1 MIIAHISDLHL
12 LSLEG
17 LAARRLVGKR
27 FTGWVNLKLRRESHH
42 KREVAQA
49 VAREVRARGVDHV
62 VITGDVTNLA
72 LESEFEVVR
81 AFLEQD
87 LALPPDRVSMVPG
100 NHDMYTRGAHRSR
113 RFQCYLG
120 EYITSDLPGAAGIP
134 GGDRFPYVRLRGAA
148 AIIGLSSAVPSP
160 PLFASGV
167 IGRTQ
172 CAALHAIL
180 AHEEVEKR
188 TPVILQHH
196 PWHNPVHPVK
206 NLMTGLA
213 DAAEQHRVLDR
224 LHRGLVL
231 HGHLHRRI
239 HQRIDTARGHLDAIG
254 TTSASL
260 LDGAEDKM
268 GGFNLYEI
276 GDDGEV
282 GELAG
287 YRFEPETGR
296 FVPTPLPTYQAETPP
311 AHRDAERD
319 HPHSSA

>member
-17 LAARRLVGKR
+17 LHPRRLVGKR

-42 KREVAQA
+42 KREIAQA

-81 AFLEQD
+81 SFLEQD
-87 LALPPDRVSMVPG
+87 LALPPERVSMVPG
-100 NHDMYTRGAHRSR
+100 NHDMYTRGAHRAR

-120 EYITSDLPGAAGIP
+120 EYITSDLPGAAGVP
-134 GGDRFPYVRLRGAA
+134 GVDRFPYVRLRGPA

-167 IGRTQ
+167 LGRAQ
-172 CAALHAIL
+172 RAALHAVL
-180 AHEEVEKR
+180 AHAEVKKR

-213 DAAEQHRVLDR
+213 DAHDQHEVLQE
-224 LHRGLVL
+224 LPRGLLL

-239 HQRIDTARGHLDAIG
+239 HQRIDTARGQLHAIG

-260 LDGAEDKM
+260 LDESEDRM
-268 GGFNLYEI
+268 GGFNLYAIEE
-276 GDDGEV
+276 DGEV
-282 GELAG
+282 GELAS
-287 YRFEPETGR
+287 YRLEPATGR
-296 FVPTPLPTYQAETPP
+296 FVPTPLPTYEAET
-311 AHRDAERD
+311 AA
-319 HPHSSA
+319 

>member
-12 LSLEG
+12 LSPEG
-17 LAARRLVGKR
+17 PEARRLVGKR

-49 VAREVRARGVDHV
+49 VAREVRARNVDHV

-81 AFLEQD
+81 AFLEHD
-87 LALPPDRVSMVPG
+87 LGLAPDRVSMVPG
-100 NHDMYTRGAHRSR
+100 NHDMYTRGAHRTR

-120 EYITSDLPGAAGIP
+120 EYITSDLPGAAGVP
-134 GGDRFPYVRLRGAA
+134 GVDRFPYVRLRGPA

-167 IGRTQ
+167 LGRAQ
-172 CAALHAIL
+172 RAALHAVL
-180 AHEEVEKR
+180 AHEEVGKR

-213 DAAEQHRVLDR
+213 DADDQHTVLDR
-224 LHRGLVL
+224 LDRGLLL

-239 HQRIDTARGHLDAIG
+239 HQRIDTARGHLDAVG

-260 LDGAEDKM
+260 LDGSEDKM

-276 GDDGEV
+276 AGDGSV
-282 GELAG
+282 GDIAG

-296 FVPTPLPTYQAETPP
+296 FVATPIPTYQAETQPN
-311 AHRDAERD
+311 
-319 HPHSSA
+319 